1 MVVDNAPGAPH
12 IALFAMYGFSL
23 CLKIQPEG
31 GRPILAQRFSAGK
44 NGRAIQVPGEPALI
58 EVEGFELSN

>member
-23 CLKIQPEG
+23 CLQIQPR

-44 NGRAIQVPGEPALI
+44 SGRAIQVPGEPALI